1 MKPARSSPTLPLYE
15 DALRLVL
22 ERIRP
27 LNRMEEVRLSD
38 SAGRVLAADV
48 RADRDYPPFNR
59 SAMDGY
65 ALRSVDVGRHD
76 SFEVLGM
83 IAAGTADEVSLKPG
97 QAARIATGAPL
108 PPDADAVVPH
118 EQSDR
123 GEPVRFTIGA
133 VEAWSSVHRRGAD
146 ARAGEIVI
154 GRGAI
159 LGAQHLGILATVG
172 CANVPVVARPRV
184 AILTSGDEVLPY
196 DAPHLADHQIRNSN
210 QPMLAH
216 VVPAMGGALGTVTH
230 LPDRPGETTS
240 SLRGA
245 IEAHNVVITV
255 GGISAGERDCFHEA
269 LAACAVE
276 TILKGAS
283 IQPGKPIF
291 VGRAQRDDCPA
302 LVVGLPGNPV
312 SVLATAHLFLWPILR
327 TLCGLGAHLPWTLA
341 CLSKQARP
349 NAHRQAFRP
358 SRWDRGTGGIEV
370 LPWAG
375 SGDLIHTTRADGLCA
390 LPISDAPIPPGS
402 MLRLLPWCW
411 GK

>member
-1 MKPARSSPTLPLYE
+1 MKPARSTPPLPPYE
-15 DALRLVL
+15 EALRRVL
-22 ERIRP
+22 EHVHP
-27 LNRMEEVRLSD
+27 LGRVEQVSLAD
-38 SAGRVLAADV
+38 SAGRILADDV

-65 ALRSVDVGRHD
+65 ALRAADVGRYD

-83 IAAGTADEVSLKPG
+83 IAAGTAGEVSLKPG
-97 QAARIATGAPL
+97 QAVRIATGAPL

-123 GEPVRFTIGA
+123 GEPVRFTVGA

-146 ARAGEIVI
+146 ARAGAIVI
-154 GRGAI
+154 RRGTA

-172 CANVPVVARPRV
+172 CANAPVFARPRV
-184 AILTSGDEVLPY
+184 AILTSGDEVLRHE
-196 DAPHLADHQIRNSN
+196 APVVADHQIRNSN

-230 LPDRPGETTS
+230 LPDRPGETTDA
-240 SLRGA
+240 LRRA
-245 IEAHNVVITV
+245 IAAHDVVITV

-269 LAACAVE
+269 LAACDVE

-291 VGRAQRDDCPA
+291 VGRAQRDDSPA
-302 LVVGLPGNPV
+302 VVIGLPGNPV

-327 TLCGLGAHLPWTLA
+327 TLCGVGADLPWTLA
-341 CLSKQARP
+341 CLSQEARP

-358 SRWDRGTGGIEV
+358 SKWDRGAGGVEV

-390 LPISDAPIPPGS
+390 LPLSDAPIPPGS

-411 GK
+411 GN